1 MEEVSI
7 KELFFILAKRKK
19 VIFLL
24 TVVSILTSGI
34 VSFFILT
41 PEYETFTTLMVGK
54 PRDYGSSDSQLD
66 YNDVLL
72 NQKLVPTYGQLVKS
86 RLVTDE
92 VIKNLELDLT
102 PKEFEEKVNVNLVN
116 DTEIIKVEVVD
127 EDPKLAVA
135 ISNETAEV
143 FMKTVKEKMK
153 VENVQVIDRAQEPEK
168 PIKPRPK
175 LNMAIAGVLGFM
187 ISIFIIFLIEYLD
200 STIKTPDDVEKYLDL
215 PIIGTIPNVED

>member
-19 VIFLL
+19 VIFLI

-102 PKEFEEKVNVNLVN
+102 PKEFEEKV
-116 DTEIIKVEVVD
+116 
-127 EDPKLAVA
+127 
-135 ISNETAEV
+135 
-143 FMKTVKEKMK
+143 
-153 VENVQVIDRAQEPEK
+153 
-168 PIKPRPK
+168 
-175 LNMAIAGVLGFM
+175 
-187 ISIFIIFLIEYLD
+187 
-200 STIKTPDDVEKYLDL
+200 
-215 PIIGTIPNVED
+215 

>member
-1 MEEVSI
+1 VEEVSI

-19 VIFLL
+19 VILL
-24 TVVSILTSGI
+24 ITIVSILASGI

-54 PRDYGSSDSQLD
+54 PKDYGSSDSQLD

-102 PKEFEEKVNVNLVN
+102 PKEFEEKV
-116 DTEIIKVEVVD
+116 DYFIYRCVVY
-127 EDPKLAVA
+127 KICL
-135 ISNETAEV
+135 
-143 FMKTVKEKMK
+143 
-153 VENVQVIDRAQEPEK
+153 
-168 PIKPRPK
+168 
-175 LNMAIAGVLGFM
+175 
-187 ISIFIIFLIEYLD
+187 FLF
-200 STIKTPDDVEKYLDL
+200 
-215 PIIGTIPNVED
+215 